1 MGKKRAALCAGGCG
15 YVSFVIEYGIWDYIA
30 CRISS
35 KPFTGKPAQLQA
47 KGVQNMARSSYQ
59 KLKPLYIMNYLL
71 QNSDEEHPVT
81 IKQIVEY
88 LSAQGISAER
98 KSIYDDIE
106 ALRFYGLDI
115 IHVDAG
121 RFQGY
126 YVAQRNFELPELK
139 LLVDSVQSSKF
150 ITHKK
155 TMTLIRKIERLASI
169 HEAQLLQRQVYVKN
183 RIKTMNESIYYNVDS
198 IHDGI
203 SQNRKIQ
210 FKYFEYT
217 VEKTRHY
224 RKDGAFYVVSPYAL
238 TWDDENYYMVA
249 FDSEAGII
257 KHYRVDKMTDIS
269 TLEEQRDGKDA
280 FDALDMA
287 VYAKKVF
294 GMFSG
299 EDVTVRLRF
308 ENHLVG
314 AVLDRLGQD
323 VIIVKDGDDH
333 FTVSAEVIVS
343 PQFFA
348 WVCGFGTAAQI
359 IGPEHVVQEMAEH
372 VKGIAAMYQ

>member
-1 MGKKRAALCAGGCG
+1 
-15 YVSFVIEYGIWDYIA
+15 
-30 CRISS
+30 
-35 KPFTGKPAQLQA
+35 
-47 KGVQNMARSSYQ
+47 MARSSYQ

-88 LSAQGISAER
+88 LGAQGISAER

-155 TMTLIRKIERLASI
+155 TMTLIRKIEKLASI

-183 RIKTMNESIYYNVDS
+183 RIKTMNESIYYNVDA

-269 TLEEQRDGKDA
+269 TLEEHRDGRDA
-280 FDALDMA
+280 FEALDMA
-287 VYAKKVF
+287 VYARKVF

-323 VIIVKDGDDH
+323 VMIVRGWRRPLH
-333 FTVSAEVIVS
+333 G
-343 PQFFA
+343 Q
-348 WVCGFGTAAQI
+348 CGSGRQPSILRLGLRFRRCSSNHRSRARCA
-359 IGPEHVVQEMAEH
+359 
-372 VKGIAAMYQ
+372 

>member
-1 MGKKRAALCAGGCG
+1 
-15 YVSFVIEYGIWDYIA
+15 
-30 CRISS
+30 
-35 KPFTGKPAQLQA
+35 
-47 KGVQNMARSSYQ
+47 MARSSYQ

-71 QNSDEEHPVT
+71 QNSDEEHLITMP
-81 IKQIVEY
+81 QIIEH
-88 LSAQGISAER
+88 LKANGITSER

-115 IHVDAG
+115 VQGGTGKNA
-121 RFQGY
+121 GY
-126 YVAQRNFELPELK
+126 YIANRSFELPELK

-155 TMTLIRKIERLASI
+155 TATLIRKIETLASI
-169 HEAQLLQRQVYVKN
+169 HEAQLLDRQVFVKN
-183 RIKTMNESIYYNVDS
+183 RIKTMNESIYYNVDA
-198 IHDGI
+198 IHNGI

-217 VEKTRHY
+217 VQKTRRY
-224 RKDGAFYVVSPYAL
+224 RKDGAFYVVSPFAM
-238 TWDDENYYMVA
+238 TWDDENYYLVA
-249 FDSEAGII
+249 YDSEAGII

-269 TLEEQRDGKDA
+269 TTEEVRDGLEAYK
-280 FDALDMA
+280 ALDMA

-299 EDVTVRLRF
+299 EEENVQLRF

-314 AVLDRLGQD
+314 AVLDRLGRD
-323 VIIVKDGDDH
+323 VFIIADGEEH
-333 FTVSAEVIVS
+333 FTVRANVVVS

-348 WVCGFGTAAQI
+348 WITGFGSAARI
-359 IGPEHVVQEMAEH
+359 VGPDHVVEQMRQHIKSVADQ
-372 VKGIAAMYQ
+372 Y